1 MKLGVLVSP
10 FAGPSFT
17 DMLDQVAEIAELLQ
31 RILNRQKPAARIWA

>member
-17 DMLDQVAEIAELLQ
+17 DMLDRVAEIAELLQ
-31 RILNRQKPAARIWA
+31 RILIRQKPTARTWA